1 MQRKTQDGHTVTY
14 LNSGEIPLYYT
25 DGMLILENGTAYDI
39 GNSCPDYASLL
50 GKLLPLYHDLE
61 ITGDGG
67 TYSVTASGE
76 TA

>member
-14 LNSGEIPLYYT
+14 PNSGEIPLYYT